1 MAWQE
6 PSISSASNRRSSMID
21 EPLAKVAL
29 AISAFR
35 SDQAVSQM
43 LETAFAQGPPGFGA
57 VIVVDSLG
65 SGAIA
70 RLVERNGW
78 PVHYINSDGNL
89 GSAGNLDLRLRTA
102 ADLGL
107 EWCLALNHDGEL
119 DLGKVRRL
127 VEHGR
132 ANRRAGV
139 IYPQLVFSSAG
150 GRRDSPRRTFSTY
163 GMLDR
168 GDDEREADSCVEVAW
183 GSSNGALYRL
193 DAIRSGVSAW
203 PELWMG
209 YEDLAIG
216 WELKRQGWLQLL
228 CTDVEVTDNYE
239 YAPVRLLGREVYLAT
254 KPSWYTYYHVRN
266 QLLIARGTGGTA
278 VGWASIFARAIV
290 DVALILLFRDRKG
303 ERLRLLVRGAVDG
316 LKGRSGKGPVP

>member
-1 MAWQE
+1 M
-6 PSISSASNRRSSMID
+6 ND
-21 EPLAKVAL
+21 EPLAEVAL

-35 SDQAVSQM
+35 ADEAVSQM
-43 LETAFAQGPPGFGA
+43 LKTAFAEGPPGFGA

-65 SGAIA
+65 TGAIA
-70 RLVERNGW
+70 RLVESNGW
-78 PVHYINSDGNL
+78 PVHYINADRNL

-107 EWCLALNHDGEL
+107 QWCLALNHDGEL
-119 DLGKVRRL
+119 DLGKIRRL

-132 ANRRAGV
+132 ANGRVGAT
-139 IYPQLVFSSAG
+139 YPQLVFSSAG
-150 GRRDSPRRTFSTY
+150 ERRDSPRRTFSTY

-168 GDDEREADSCVEVAW
+168 GGNGSEGDPCVEVAW

-203 PELWMG
+203 PQLWMG

-228 CTDVEVTDNYE
+228 CTDVEVSDNYE
-239 YAPVRLLGREVYLAT
+239 YAPVRLLGREIYLAT
-254 KPSWYTYYHVRN
+254 KPSWYTYYHLRN
-266 QLLIARGTGGTA
+266 QILIARGTRGTA
-278 VGWASIFARAIV
+278 VSWASILARAIV
-290 DVALILLFRDRKG
+290 DVSLILLFRDLKG
-303 ERLRLLVRGAVDG
+303 ERLKLLLRGTIDG
-316 LKGRSGKGPVP
+316 LKGRAGKGPVP